1 MSRRDDPTFLNF
13 PRLVQVKVD
22 VPWVGEREARDTLI
36 LADMEG
42 IAAQDV
48 EAQVE
53 APAPSAPEVFE
64 ADAAGYGEGWGEED
78 AELQGSLD
86 ALLGLGEEAPLR
98 ERRAGWSDAPT
109 TDGFRR
115 GLRAELGED
124 NGVALLMARA
134 AGCESA
140 AVAQG
145 GSPRVRVASPRTK
158 SDPAQHRISTS
169 ELEVL
174 FAPDPDGYSEPLGGF
189 ADALA
194 RQAQRAGT
202 KLDASEL
209 HARLEC
215 MFEVASAVR
224 GRAQSGSGPTP
235 ALALSQGHAAPASPR
250 GLGAP
255 TSQGLGAPTSHQG
268 LGASSGGVVGP
279 GQPRGAAAPTQLVV
293 GRVSAGPPLD
303 LLGALGVQGL
313 AVFPMMEA
321 QGGWPLGPV
330 VALAPLLG
338 GVGLWLGGRGLLGPR
353 VSRVCLWM
361 SSALLLAFL
370 ALPMLADALGTFR
383 AFGHGLPHLLGF
395 LPLWV
400 AVVPTLQARRA
411 GGLV

>member
-1 MSRRDDPTFLNF
+1 
-13 PRLVQVKVD
+13 
-22 VPWVGEREARDTLI
+22 
-36 LADMEG
+36 
-42 IAAQDV
+42 
-48 EAQVE
+48 
-53 APAPSAPEVFE
+53 VFE
-64 ADAAGYGEGWGEED
+64 ADAVGYGEGWGEED

-86 ALLGLGEEAPLR
+86 ALLGLGEEEPK
-98 ERRAGWSDAPT
+98 ERRAGWSEPPT

-145 GSPRVRVASPRTK
+145 GAPRVRVAPPRTK
-158 SDPAQHRISTS
+158 SDPARHRISTS

-224 GRAQSGSGPTP
+224 GRTQSGPTP
-235 ALALSQGHAAPASPR
+235 ALGLPQPSPSGVVVGSPSGVVVGSPSGVVVGSPSGSWEVPARPR
-250 GLGAP
+250 G
-255 TSQGLGAPTSHQG
+255 
-268 LGASSGGVVGP
+268 V
-279 GQPRGAAAPTQLVV
+279 AAPTQLVV

-338 GVGLWLGGRGLLGPR
+338 GVGLWLGGRSLLGPR
-353 VSRVCLWM
+353 VSRACLWM

-383 AFGHGLPHLLGF
+383 AFGHGLPHLLGL

-400 AVVPTLQARRA
+400 AVVPTLQARRGVA
-411 GGLV
+411 SA

>member
-1 MSRRDDPTFLNF
+1 
-13 PRLVQVKVD
+13 V
-22 VPWVGEREARDTLI
+22 
-36 LADMEG
+36 
-42 IAAQDV
+42 
-48 EAQVE
+48 
-53 APAPSAPEVFE
+53 AP
-64 ADAAGYGEGWGEED
+64 
-78 AELQGSLD
+78 
-86 ALLGLGEEAPLR
+86 
-98 ERRAGWSDAPT
+98 
-109 TDGFRR
+109 
-115 GLRAELGED
+115 
-124 NGVALLMARA
+124 
-134 AGCESA
+134 
-140 AVAQG
+140 
-145 GSPRVRVASPRTK
+145 PRTK
-158 SDPAQHRISTS
+158 SDPARHRISTS

-224 GRAQSGSGPTP
+224 GRTQSGPTP
-235 ALALSQGHAAPASPR
+235 ALGLPQPSPS
-250 GLGAP
+250 GVVVGSP
-255 TSQGLGAPTSHQG
+255 SGVVVGSP
-268 LGASSGGVVGP
+268 SGGVVGSP
-279 GQPRGAAAPTQLVV
+279 SGSWEVPARPRGVAAPTQLVV

-330 VALAPLLG
+330 VALAPLVG
-338 GVGLWLGGRGLLGPR
+338 GVGLWLGGRSLLGPR
-353 VSRVCLWM
+353 VSRACLWM

-383 AFGHGLPHLLGF
+383 AFGHGLPHLLGL

-400 AVVPTLQARRA
+400 AVVPTLQARRGVA
-411 GGLV
+411 SA